1 MPYSKRIAN
10 KIPDHVQV
18 TLRARGFELLWFSLQ
33 QQSSIISVDLNGRN
47 SSSNKLGIS
56 LTAEFSKQFRQ
67 SITSIEVLSAIP
79 DSVNIFLSSKYQ
91 KKVPVVADI
100 DLTIKKNYGLYD
112 KIHILP
118 DSVYVSG
125 EKLIIEK
132 INQVT
137 SQTLKFEELDKSVQ
151 TDLVLLSPNKDVLL
165 SDYSA
170 SMTIPIDEF
179 IENKLSLAINYKPQ
193 GGRRLL
199 TIPEKVDIIYK
210 VPLRYYNKLPLDS
223 FAIAAITDEAL
234 SPEKLNVKVT
244 MRPVR
249 ATVISVVPS
258 VVNFFIE
265 N

>member
-33 QQSSIISVDLNGRN
+33 KQSRIISVDLNGRN

-56 LTAEFSKQFRQ
+56 LTSEFSKQFRQ

-91 KKVPVVADI
+91 KKVPVAANI
-100 DLTIKKNYGLYD
+100 NITIKKNYGLYD
-112 KIHILP
+112 KIQIAP
-118 DSVYVSG
+118 DSVYISG
-125 EKLIIEK
+125 EKSIIEK

-137 SQTLKFEELDKSVQ
+137 SEPLKFEGVDKSVQ
-151 TDLVLLSPNKDVLL
+151 ADLVLRAPDKDVLL

-170 SMTIPIDEF
+170 NMTIPIDEF
-179 IENKLSLAINYKPQ
+179 IENKLSLAVNYKPM
-193 GGRRLL
+193 GGKRLL
-199 TIPEKVDIIYK
+199 TIPERVDIIYK
-210 VPLRYYNKLPLDS
+210 VPLRYYHKLSLDS
-223 FAIAAITDEAL
+223 FAISANSDETLA
-234 SPEKLNVKVT
+234 PGKLNITVT
-244 MRPVR
+244 MHPVQ
-249 ATVISVVPS
+249 ATVISVIPS
-258 VVNFFIE
+258 VVNFFTE

>member
-10 KIPDHVQV
+10 KIPEQVQV

-33 QQSSIISVDLNGRN
+33 QHSSISVDLNGR
-47 SSSNKLGIS
+47 SSSINKLGIGMA
-56 LTAEFSKQFRQ
+56 AEFSKQFRQ
-67 SITSIEVLSAIP
+67 SLTAIEVISAVP
-79 DSVNIFLSSKYQ
+79 DSVSIFLSSKYQ
-91 KKVPVVADI
+91 KKVPVVVDI

-112 KIHILP
+112 KIQIKP
-118 DSVYVSG
+118 DSVYISG
-125 EKLIIEK
+125 EKSIIEK
-132 INQVT
+132 INQIT
-137 SQTLKFEELDKSVQ
+137 SQPLKFEEIDKSIQ
-151 TDLVLLSPNKDVLL
+151 TDLVLLSPDKDVLL

-170 SMTIPIDEF
+170 SMIIPIDEF
-179 IENKLSLAINYKPQ
+179 IENKLSLNVNYKPQ

-223 FAIAAITDEAL
+223 FTIVANADEAL
-234 SPEKLNVKVT
+234 SPGKLNVRVT
-244 MRPVR
+244 SHPVK